1 MVSNMLMTHKAES
14 EATPK
19 FLDLSMKKKT
29 SNLERLGGMIIRQN
43 KTKVYW
49 DESKADD
56 EEDMEKNHEAS
67 KSNDVSY
74 MFRELLKEENE
85 LRSGCAT
92 VKEIKNEKGNE
103 ATRVLISGM
112 DDDEWLTT
120 VTLFD
125 ITLNNFRVQLK
136 KTDFLK
142 HINNRNQSY
151 CFCNKSYIQRK
162 F

>member
-14 EATPK
+14 EAAPK

-29 SNLERLGGMIIRQN
+29 SNLERLVSMIVRQN

-56 EEDMEKNHEAS
+56 EEEDVMEKNHKVS

-85 LRSGCAT
+85 LRSECAT

-120 VTLFD
+120 VTPFD
-125 ITLNNFRVQLK
+125 ILLCITIIISEFN
-136 KTDFLK
+136 
-142 HINNRNQSY
+142 
-151 CFCNKSYIQRK
+151 
-162 F
+162 